1 MSLRTLTLSKLLV
14 FCLILGGG
22 YFVTEAQTRRSRSAR
37 PKTPEKTRAPAPTGE
52 MKITGQRILLP
63 SGVTLEVEEVARQ
76 GEEVWYKVGNVWRML
91 SGPVKSVEPILTA
104 AAPPTV
110 TAVAAPKDS
119 VPKSPSYWI
128 HLVGGAR
135 VKAETVTEDS
145 SGAWYQ
151 RGNLSIFLER
161 ARIAR
166 IEMESDAPKG
176 GRWKADG
183 WSSGNALI
191 DSLIKANGERFG
203 VDPYLIFCV
212 IEHESHFR
220 TRAVS
225 PKGAQGLMQLMPGT
239 ARRFGVRRPNDP
251 AENIFGG
258 TQYLKELLTMFG
270 GQIHLA
276 LASYNAGE
284 GAVMKYGGNVPPY
297 RETRNYVQRIS
308 KRYGQ
313 SRSFVAPPA
322 GTALA
327 SGMR

>member
-1 MSLRTLTLSKLLV
+1 MSVRFLTPSKFLL
-14 FCLILGGG
+14 FCLIIGCG
-22 YFVTEAQTRRSRSAR
+22 YFVSDGQTRSSRSDRTRNASETTTVVT
-37 PKTPEKTRAPAPTGE
+37 PKGE
-52 MKITGQRILLP
+52 VKITGQRIILP
-63 SGVTLEVEEVARQ
+63 TGVTLEVDEVARQ
-76 GEEVWYKVGNVWRML
+76 GEEIWYKVGNVWRML
-91 SGPVKSVEPILTA
+91 NGPVKSVEPILTA
-104 AAPPTV
+104 AAPPAV

-119 VPKSPSYWI
+119 EPKPPPSYWI

-135 VKAETVTEDS
+135 VKADTVTEDS

-151 RGNLSIFLER
+151 RGNLSVFLER

-166 IEMESDAPKG
+166 IEMEADAPKG

-239 ARRFGVRRPNDP
+239 ARRFGVRRPHDP

-284 GAVMKYGGNVPPY
+284 GAVMRYGRNIPPY
-297 RETRNYVQRIS
+297 RETREYVKRIT
-308 KRYGQ
+308 KRYG
-313 SRSFVAPPA
+313 A
-322 GTALA
+322 GSTPEP
-327 SGMR
+327 